1 MGLQKRLLEEKWWPG
16 YDNYIAGIKRVHRGG
31 NNIAFDKELEI
42 IFQKFEAFEKSFQ
55 GKDFEKVLG
64 KAAIPA
70 RDIMKNEAP
79 RHKKA
84 HWVKDDGGTTRKVK
98 PGNLKRSIQI
108 FKGKKATRSVL
119 VGPIVSKRAK
129 VTHVEGVKKVTRRH
143 RAFYWFFV
151 TFGTAT
157 QAPNRFVERA
167 REKSVPKVK
176 STLIAEGSRA
186 IGKQIE
192 NIF

>member
-42 IFQKFEAFEKSFQ
+42 IFQKFEVFEKSFQ

>member
-42 IFQKFEAFEKSFQ
+42 IFQKFEVFEKSFQ

-84 HWVKDDGGTTRKVK
+84 HWVKDDGGTMRKVK

>member
-79 RHKKA
+79 RHKRA

>member
-16 YDNYIAGIKRVHRGG
+16 YDNYIAGIRRVHRGG

-42 IFQKFEAFEKSFQ
+42 IFQKFEVFEKSFQ

-129 VTHVEGVKKVTRRH
+129 ITHVEGVKKVTRRH

>member
-31 NNIAFDKELEI
+31 NNVAFDKELER
-42 IFQKFEAFEKSFQ
+42 IFQKFEVFEKSFQ